1 MSLLAALDVST
12 QPDIPR
18 PWRLGGEAR
27 DYIVGLQKQ
36 QPDLELTVACGV
48 DFTERMV
55 TTATF
60 CGWGTRLQGF
70 MWAGDFSAGTMAV
83 HTHPALAY
91 RAAEG
96 SEADLKCAI
105 QLAEYGIGFGVVN
118 GDGIGLL
125 VMREPRAFKE
135 PTGPRPNVWTWGRYT
150 LIRSAK

>member
-1 MSLLAALDVST
+1 VSLVAPFDVST

-18 PWRLGGEAR
+18 TWRLGGEAR
-27 DYIVGLQKQ
+27 DYIVGMQKQ
-36 QPDLELTVACGV
+36 QPDLELTAACGV
-48 DFTERMV
+48 NLAERLV

-70 MWAGDFSAGTMAV
+70 VWRGDFSAGTLMV
-83 HTHPALAY
+83 HTHPGRAY
-91 RAAEG
+91 QPAEG

-125 VMREPRAFKE
+125 VMREPRPIKE
-135 PTGPRPNVWTWGRYT
+135 PTGPKPQVWSFGIWT
-150 LIRSAK
+150 LIRSGR